1 MTPSSLWLPR
11 LVGAGSIL
19 LGLSF
24 VYDHQA
30 HLREARTAQSWPSVR
45 GTLLDLRRTNCEGA
59 RSSCRILAAYSYR
72 VPSPS
77 ITSPSASDANGTYT
91 GTRITFADH
100 DLLCGDW
107 EPIRRMYDP
116 GGAVQVFFDPRAPQ
130 AAVLERRVPF
140 AWFTPRSEE
149 HTSELQSQSNL
160 VCRLLLEKKKKKK
173 HCNISTYNDI
183 DVKCLSRH

>member
-1 MTPSSLWLPR
+1 MTPSSVWLPR
-11 LVGAGSIL
+11 VVGAGSIL

-30 HLREARTAQSWPSVR
+30 HLREARSAQSWPSVQ

-77 ITSPSASDANGTYT
+77 ITSSSASDANGTYT

-100 DLLCGDW
+100 DLLYGDW

-140 AWFTPRSEE
+140 AWFTPYAIWGTIGFGVLMLALSFWRRAA
-149 HTSELQSQSNL
+149 TWPGGARDL
-160 VCRLLLEKKKKKK
+160 VP
-173 HCNISTYNDI
+173 
-183 DVKCLSRH
+183 

>member
-1 MTPSSLWLPR
+1 MTPSRWLPR

-30 HLREARTAQSWPSVR
+30 HLREARSADSWPSVQ
-45 GTLLDLRRTNCEGA
+45 GTLLDIHRTNCEGA

-77 ITSPSASDANGTYT
+77 IAPSSASDANGTYT

-100 DLLCGDW
+100 DLLYGDW
-107 EPIRRMYDP
+107 EPIRRMYHP
-116 GGAVQVFFDPRAPQ
+116 GGAVQVFYNPRAPQ
-130 AAVLERRVPF
+130 AAVLARRVPF
-140 AWFTPRSEE
+140 APFTPY
-149 HTSELQSQSNL
+149 
-160 VCRLLLEKKKKKK
+160 V
-173 HCNISTYNDI
+173 ISATI
-183 DVKCLSRH
+183 GVGVLFLALSFWRRAATWRGGGRDVVP